1 MALFEDDDPPARP
14 GNSPE
19 YTVSELSGAVK
30 RVIEG
35 EFGLIRVRGEVG
47 RVSRPASG
55 HLYFDLKDD
64 RNVIAAIAWPPP
76 ASAP

>member
-1 MALFEDDDPPARP
+1 MDLIDDSDGTGPAP
-14 GNSPE
+14 QGNQPE

-47 RVSRPASG
+47 RVSRPCL
-55 HLYFDLKDD
+55 LYTS
-64 RNVIAAIAWPPP
+64 RCV
-76 ASAP
+76 